1 MNQSRLAFLF
11 LALTRIALPQT
22 ADHVTA
28 EREVRDTISRY
39 FAAWQDGNRETLSSL
54 TRPSSTR
61 FSSGATRLGNLFG
74 RPTGDNR
81 KIAHFIRHL
90 EFLRPDVAV
99 AVGLWRDTTPGA
111 AYASGAFNYTLVRE
125 GQSWNLA
132 TVHETL
138 NQPLPVLDNSA
149 PEEPLKKDGD
159 WEILFDGQ
167 SAGHWVT
174 LTGARDLGQSW
185 RVADGCLISVS
196 GSQGADLRSDREYR
210 SFEMRWEWM
219 ASARSNSGVKYR
231 LFGADTISFGPARY
245 AAGWEYQMAD
255 DAGDPGARVDDRQ
268 KSGALYGVVPVSKA
282 AARPAGEWNESR
294 LLVMDDHVEHWL
306 NGVMTARYPV
316 DFAFDSPVLLQ
327 HHASEVRYRNIRLRR
342 ILPD

>member
-1 MNQSRLAFLF
+1 MNQRHVAFLL
-11 LALTRIALPQT
+11 LALANPALSQT
-22 ADHVTA
+22 SDHLAA
-28 EREVRDTISRY
+28 EREVRDTIHRY
-39 FAAWQDGNRETLSSL
+39 FAAWQDGNRETLASL
-54 TRPSSTR
+54 ISPASTR
-61 FSSGATRLGNLFG
+61 FSSGGTRLGNLFG
-74 RPTGDNR
+74 RTTGDKR

-125 GQSWNLA
+125 GPSWKLA

-138 NQPLPVLDNSA
+138 NQPLPALDISA
-149 PEEPLKKDGD
+149 RAETLKQDGD

-167 SAGHWVT
+167 SAGHWLT
-174 LTGARDLGQSW
+174 LVGARDLGQSW
-185 RVADGCLISVS
+185 RVAEGCLISVP
-196 GSQGADLRSDREYR
+196 GSQGADLRSDRQYR
-210 SFEMRWEWM
+210 SFELRWEWM
-219 ASARSNSGVKYR
+219 ASAHSNSGVKYR
-231 LFGADTISFGPARY
+231 LFGSDTIGFGPARY

-255 DAGDPGARVDDRQ
+255 DAGDPGALVDDRQ
-268 KSGALYGVVPVSKA
+268 KSGALYGVVPVSKP

-294 LLVMDDHVEHWL
+294 LLVTDDHVEHWL

-342 ILPD
+342 ILPN